1 MRMKKISLIILSLTI
16 IINCGGG
23 KDTKTELDKSH
34 ASHTH
39 SINPADKMAEGENL
53 IYYTCPMDS
62 HSAEY
67 SRGPGHCPK
76 CGMDLAAG
84 VITANEK
91 KEFYGCPM
99 LIHSHIRE
107 ENPGTCEDCGMKLKP
122 MRLIK

>member
-1 MRMKKISLIILSLTI
+1 MKKIILIILSLAI

-23 KDTKTELDKSH
+23 KDTKTESDKSH
-34 ASHTH
+34 ASHTNL
-39 SINPADKMAEGENL
+39 INPADKIAEGETL
-53 IYYTCPMDS
+53 IYYTCPMDA

-67 SRGPGHCPK
+67 SSAPGHCPK
-76 CGMDLAAG
+76 CGIDLAAG
-84 VITANEK
+84 VITANENS
-91 KEFYGCPM
+91 EFYGCPM

>member
-1 MRMKKISLIILSLTI
+1 MKNIILIILSLGI
-16 IINCGGG
+16 IINCGG
-23 KDTKTELDKSH
+23 KDIKKDSDKSH

-39 SINPADKMAEGENL
+39 SIIPADKMTEDEDL
-53 IYYTCPMDS
+53 IYYTCSMDA

-67 SRGPGHCPK
+67 SSDPGHCPK

-91 KEFYGCPM
+91 REFYGCPM

-107 ENPGTCEDCGMKLKP
+107 ENPGTCKDCGMKLKP

>member
-1 MRMKKISLIILSLTI
+1 MKKTILIILSLAI
-16 IINCGGG
+16 IINCGVR
-23 KDTKTELDKSH
+23 KDTKTESANNH

-39 SINPADKMAEGENL
+39 SISLADKIAEGEDL
-53 IYYTCPMDS
+53 IYYTCPVYV

-67 SRGPGHCPK
+67 SSEPGHCPK

-91 KEFYGCPM
+91 REFYGCPM

-107 ENPGTCEDCGMKLKP
+107 ENLGTCEDCGMKLKP

>member
-1 MRMKKISLIILSLTI
+1 MKKIILIILSLAIT
-16 IINCGGG
+16 INCGGG
-23 KDTKTELDKSH
+23 KDTKMESDKSH
-34 ASHTH
+34 AGHAH
-39 SINPADKMAEGENL
+39 SINPADKMAEGETL
-53 IYYTCPMDS
+53 IYYTCPMDA

-67 SRGPGHCPK
+67 SSAPGHCPK
-76 CGMDLAAG
+76 CGMDLAGG

-91 KEFYGCPM
+91 REFYGCPM

>member
-1 MRMKKISLIILSLTI
+1 MKKIILIILSLA

-23 KDTKTELDKSH
+23 KDTKTESDKSH
-34 ASHTH
+34 AGHIH
-39 SINPADKMAEGENL
+39 SINLADNMTEGENL
-53 IYYTCPMDS
+53 IYYTCPMDA

-67 SRGPGHCPK
+67 SSDPGHCPK
-76 CGMDLAAG
+76 CGMDLTAG
-84 VITANEK
+84 VITTNEQR
-91 KEFYGCPM
+91 EFYGCPM

>member
-1 MRMKKISLIILSLTI
+1 MKKISLIILTLTI

-53 IYYTCPMDS
+53 IYYTCPMDA

-67 SRGPGHCPK
+67 SSVPDYCPK
-76 CGMDLAAG
+76 CGLDLAAG
-84 VITANEK
+84 VITANENS
-91 KEFYGCPM
+91 EFYGCPM
-99 LIHSHIRE
+99 LIHSYIRE

-122 MRLIK
+122 MRLIN

>member
-1 MRMKKISLIILSLTI
+1 MNKIILIILSLAI

-23 KDTKTELDKSH
+23 KDTKTESDKSH
-34 ASHTH
+34 AGHTH
-39 SINPADKMAEGENL
+39 SIIPADKMAEDENL
-53 IYYTCPMDS
+53 IYYTCPMDA

-67 SRGPGHCPK
+67 SSGPGHCPK

-84 VITANEK
+84 IITANENR
-91 KEFYGCPM
+91 EFYGCPM

-107 ENPGTCEDCGMKLKP
+107 GNPGTCEDCGMKLKP

>member
-1 MRMKKISLIILSLTI
+1 MKKIILIILSLI
-16 IINCGGG
+16 ITINCGGG
-23 KDTKTELDKSH
+23 KDAKTKSAKSH
-34 ASHTH
+34 AEHTH
-39 SINPADKMAEGENL
+39 SINPADKMAESENL
-53 IYYTCPMDS
+53 IYYTCPMDA

-67 SRGPGHCPK
+67 SSDPGHCPK
-76 CGMDLAAG
+76 CRMDLAAG

-91 KEFYGCPM
+91 REFYGCPM

>member
-1 MRMKKISLIILSLTI
+1 MKKIILIIFSLAI

-23 KDTKTELDKSH
+23 KDTKTESDKSY
-34 ASHTH
+34 AGHTH

-67 SRGPGHCPK
+67 SSGPGRCPK

-107 ENPGTCEDCGMKLKP
+107 ENPGTCEDCGMRLKP

>member
-1 MRMKKISLIILSLTI
+1 MKKIVLIILSLTI

-23 KDTKTELDKSH
+23 KDTKTESDKSH
-34 ASHTH
+34 VGHTH
-39 SINPADKMAEGENL
+39 SINPADKMDEGETL
-53 IYYTCPMDS
+53 IYYTCPMDA

-67 SRGPGHCPK
+67 SNAPGHCPK

-91 KEFYGCPM
+91 REFYGCPM
-99 LIHSHIRE
+99 LIHSYIRE
-107 ENPGTCEDCGMKLKP
+107 VNPGTCKDCGMKLKP

>member
-1 MRMKKISLIILSLTI
+1 MKKIILIILSLAI
-16 IINCGGG
+16 IIHCGGG
-23 KDTKTELDKSH
+23 KDTKTESDKSH

-39 SINPADKMAEGENL
+39 SINPADKMAEDENL
-53 IYYTCPMDS
+53 IYYTCPMDA

-67 SRGPGHCPK
+67 SSAPGHCPK

-91 KEFYGCPM
+91 REFYGCPM
-99 LIHSHIRE
+99 LIHSYIRE
-107 ENPGTCEDCGMKLKP
+107 GNPGTCEDCGMKLKP